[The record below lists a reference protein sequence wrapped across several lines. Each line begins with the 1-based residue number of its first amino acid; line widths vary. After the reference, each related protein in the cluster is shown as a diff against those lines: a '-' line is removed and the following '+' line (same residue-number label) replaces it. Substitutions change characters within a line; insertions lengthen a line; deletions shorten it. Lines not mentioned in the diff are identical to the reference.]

1 MFPFDDADET
11 AIYRAWLALAAA
23 VVKCQN
29 DPDEL
34 AAWREFGQR
43 LAARCAGIEGTAHRT
58 NARGIGRMDTSQTE
72 SDSITTSQKA
82 RRRKRYHDRTH
93 AARRGS

>member
-1 MFPFDDADET
+1 MQPDDDADET

-23 VVKCQN
+23 VVKRQN
-29 DPDEL
+29 DPAEL

-43 LAARCAGIEGTAHRT
+43 LAARCVGIEGTAHRT
-58 NARGIGRMDTSQTE
+58 NARGIGRMDTAQTE
-72 SDSITTSQKA
+72 SDSITTSHKA
-82 RRRKRYHDRTH
+82 QRRKRYHERKH